1 MEKTPGFPISWKTPL
16 SKVRKSFVPFS
27 LSIMVLYAIYFEL
40 IVVTLYTTVF
50 WWLFGVNGG
59 KGFLGIAAVR
69 VRGSIPL
76 VQNWEM

>member
-1 MEKTPGFPISWKTPL
+1 
-16 SKVRKSFVPFS
+16 
-27 LSIMVLYAIYFEL
+27 MVLYTIYFEL

-50 WWLFGVNGG
+50 WWLFGVYGG

-69 VRGSIPL
+69 VRGSKPL